1 LKFLALFLNL
11 GTKAYVRLDIN
22 PKLMNNMMGNIPF
35 ILPPLIEQEQIVA
48 YLDKKTS
55 HIDKLLDI
63 SKRKIGLLKEQ
74 RASIINQVVTKGLNP
89 NAKMK
94 HSGVEWIGYV
104 PEGWGCVKM
113 KYMAQ
118 ICNGSDFKEH
128 TLEDGGFPVYG
139 SGGIFSRSSKYLY
152 NETSVLLG
160 RKGSVDKP
168 KIVFEPFWCSDTTY
182 FTKIYKNV
190 IPVFFYFLVQQIK
203 FDLYIYGST
212 IPSMTKSVY
221 DEMVFPLPSLKEQEQ
236 IVAYLD
242 EKTSTIDKS
251 ISIEER
257 RIGLLKEYRQS
268 IISQVVTGKI
278 KVTADE

>member
-1 LKFLALFLNL
+1 MIF
-11 GTKAYVRLDIN
+11 
-22 PKLMNNMMGNIPF
+22 P
-35 ILPPLIEQEQIVA
+35 LPPLEEQEQIVA
-48 YLDKKTS
+48 YLDEKTS
-55 HIDKLLDI
+55 HIDNLLDI

-74 RASIINQVVTKGLNP
+74 RTSIINQVVTKGLDP
-89 NAKMK
+89 NVKMK
-94 HSGVEWIGYV
+94 NSGVEWIGEI

-118 ICNGSDFKEH
+118 ICNGADFKEH

-221 DEMVFPLPSLKEQEQ
+221 DEMVFPLPSLEEQEQ

-268 IISQVVTGKI
+268 LISEVITGKI
-278 KVTADE
+278 KVSADE